1 MICWGVDA
9 GSRSLREA
17 DHLAHD
23 LVRRLGL
30 PVGALACTHLVRTG
44 TPHVALSFATQ
55 NPVSLAELAGYG
67 IATADRARGPAEW
80 ARGAALARSVLADR
94 AGGRAVWFAGSAAL
108 PGEVTVADLLA
119 RTAIDRVDV
128 LAGVGPAAPTDLVR
142 TRGHLRPEWRDGA
155 LVLVTTPV
163 EAGVLAPFEVPNPTP
178 CCADHA

>member
-1 MICWGVDA
+1 VICWGVDA

-30 PVGALACTHLVRTG
+30 PAGSLACTHLVRTG
-44 TPHVALSFATQ
+44 TPHVAVSFATPD
-55 NPVSLAELAGYG
+55 PVSLAELAGFG
-67 IATADRARGPAEW
+67 IATADRIRGPAEW
-80 ARGAALARSVLADR
+80 ARGAAQARALLADR
-94 AGGRAVWFAGSAAL
+94 AGGRAVWFPGSAEL
-108 PGEVTVADLLA
+108 TGEVTVADLLA

-128 LAGVGPAAPTDLVR
+128 LAGGPAAATDLVR
-142 TRGHLRPEWRDGA
+142 TRDHVRPEWRDGA

-163 EAGVLAPFEVPNPTP
+163 AAGVLAPFEVPNPTP